1 LSYVPKAHVQFLE
14 QSGVQVVAIDYRLKE
29 EEMAAAFDKVNGLY
43 IAGDSHL
50 AVLDQDYR
58 IAFQGA
64 IDYCEKRLE
73 KKDHFPLFMMGN
85 SL

>member
-50 AVLDQDYR
+50 AVMD
-58 IAFQGA
+58 
-64 IDYCEKRLE
+64 
-73 KKDHFPLFMMGN
+73 
-85 SL
+85 